1 MPEPSYPV
9 ADVLPWGPGRA
20 ELVRQLFFAVLC
32 SAAQGR
38 RRAKEVSVEKEKYI
52 QTKVE
57 ELASTVEDLSESD
70 VPRGMN
76 RAQLLKVAGAGG
88 AVATLPALLAACGGG
103 GGGSEAG
110 TGKYPKTPKWKFV
123 FVNHVTTNPF
133 FVPTQYGISDADQIF
148 GTSNQWTGSENS
160 DVSQMVSAVN
170 TAISSG
176 ADGIA
181 VSIIDPKAF
190 NGPVKKALDANIP
203 VVSYNADAPPASGN
217 ERLAYIG
224 QDLFQSGVKMG
235 ERIATLISSGDVAGF
250 IATPGSLNIQPRID
264 GAKQAIAQ
272 SGKSI
277 NFTQIAT
284 GPDVNEELSKI
295 DAYYQGHKSL
305 KGMFAVDAGS
315 TQGVAQTMQKYGLQ
329 NKGIHGGGYDLL
341 PTTLKLIDQGF
352 LDFTI
357 DQQPYLQGFYPVVQL
372 FLYKLS
378 GGLMAPSETNTGL
391 LFVTKDN
398 VKPYLTTKTRY
409 EGSSSKQQ
417 YVKTS

>member
-1 MPEPSYPV
+1 M
-9 ADVLPWGPGRA
+9 D
-20 ELVRQLFFAVLC
+20 Q
-32 SAAQGR
+32 
-38 RRAKEVSVEKEKYI
+38 EKYI
-52 QTKVE
+52 ETKID
-57 ELASTVEDLSESD
+57 ELASTLEDANEAD
-70 VPRGMN
+70 VPAGIDR
-76 RAQLLKVAGAGG
+76 RKLLKLAGAGG
-88 AVATLPALLAACGGG
+88 AAASLPALLAACGGG
-103 GGGSEAG
+103 GGGSSNKEG
-110 TGKYPKTPKWKFV
+110 VGDYPNTPKWKFV

-133 FVPTQYGISDADQIF
+133 FVPTQYGISDADAIF
-148 GTSNQWTGSENS
+148 GTSHQWTGSANS
-160 DVSQMVSAVN
+160 DVGEMVSAMN

-190 NGPVKKALDANIP
+190 NGPVQKALSKDIP
-203 VVSYNADAPPASGN
+203 VVSYNADAPPDSGN
-217 ERLAYIG
+217 KRLAYIG
-224 QDLFQSGVKMG
+224 QDLFVSGQKMG
-235 ERIATLISSGDVAGF
+235 ERIVELVPSGDVAGF

-264 GAKQAIAQ
+264 GAKRAIAD
-272 SGKSI
+272 SGKPI
-277 NFTQIAT
+277 NFKEIAT

-341 PTTLKLIDQGF
+341 PTTLKLINKGV
-352 LDFTI
+352 LDFTL

-372 FLYKLS
+372 FLNKLS
-378 GGLMAPSETNTGL
+378 GGLMAPSDTNTGV

-409 EGSSSKQQ
+409 EGSSSQQ
-417 YVKTS
+417 KYVKT

>member
-1 MPEPSYPV
+1 MV
-9 ADVLPWGPGRA
+9 AAHGAEVGQGGAGGPG
-20 ELVRQLFFAVLC
+20 EVHPVE
-32 SAAQGR
+32 GR
-38 RRAKEVSVEKEKYI
+38 GARLDSGGPQR
-52 QTKVE
+52 
-57 ELASTVEDLSESD
+57 L
-70 VPRGMN
+70 R
-76 RAQLLKVAGAGG
+76 GAGG
-88 AVATLPALLAACGGG
+88 AAVSLPALLAACGGG
-103 GGGSEAG
+103 GKKSSGGG
-110 TGKYPKTPKWKFV
+110 GGIGKYPKTPKWKFV

-133 FVPTQYGISDADQIF
+133 FVPTQYGISDANAIF
-148 GTSNQWTGSENS
+148 NTSHQWTGSDSS
-160 DVSQMVSAVN
+160 DVSKMVSALN

-190 NGPVKKALDANIP
+190 NAPVQKALNAKIP
-203 VVSYNADAPPASGN
+203 VVAYNADAPSTSGN
-217 ERLAYIG
+217 KRLAYIG

-235 ERIATLISSGDVAGF
+235 ERIATLVSSGDVAGF

-264 GAKQAIAQ
+264 GAKQAISQ
-272 SGKSI
+272 SGKPI
-277 NFTQIAT
+277 NFKEIAT
-284 GPDVNEELSKI
+284 GAATAEELSKI

-315 TQGVAQTMQKYGLQ
+315 TQGVAQTMQKYGLP

-341 PTTLKLIDQGF
+341 PTTLKLINKGF

-372 FLYKLS
+372 FLYKIS
-378 GGLMAPSETNTGL
+378 GGLMAPSDTNTGL
-391 LFVTKDN
+391 LFVTKEN

-409 EGSSSKQQ
+409 EGSSSQQQ